1 MNLEIDEGSGL
12 HHGQADSFVPPRWC
26 PSMPASWW
34 LQGWSRGL
42 MNTGCRDSN
51 FMCIYIH
58 IMYIHIYIYMYVVWY
73 PLEGA
78 LRFFWGK
85 IIGKWYKASQI
96 ASLPTLA
103 QPTWRSL
110 ARRRHKFVSR
120 LGRPGRPADVSQVAK
135 VGTLRVRKQG
145 LPFWATPFFVGSA
158 ESCCCCLCLCCCC
171 CCWWCCCCCC
181 RRWCCCWCWWCCCC
195 WWWWWWCCSLCRCCV
210 NSCHRLEVRVLL
222 CGCVQ
227 KCVLSSNLLK

>member
-51 FMCIYIH
+51 FIYIYIYVYIYTCIYIYTY
-58 IMYIHIYIYMYVVWY
+58 IMYIMYVVWY

-78 LRFFWGK
+78 LRFFEGEK
-85 IIGKWYKASQI
+85 TLGNDIKLHK
-96 ASLPTLA
+96 SLPF
-103 QPTWRSL
+103 QRWHSQWRSL
-110 ARRRHKFVSR
+110 ARRRHKFASR
-120 LGRPGRPADVSQVAK
+120 LGRPGRPVDLVP
-135 VGTLRVRKQG
+135 GRQG
-145 LPFWATPFFVGSA
+145 WYPKGEKTRPAFLSNTPFLLAVLSPVAVASVSVVAVVDDVVVDDDDDVVLFVVAVSILVIVWKSGFF
-158 ESCCCCLCLCCCC
+158 
-171 CCWWCCCCCC
+171 
-181 RRWCCCWCWWCCCC
+181 
-195 WWWWWWCCSLCRCCV
+195 
-210 NSCHRLEVRVLL
+210 L